1 MSERTTIGGTVY
13 ETVGSSSSNLLLKCN
28 GTARI
33 QWGNKLIDL
42 IKNGKLANST
52 NFKFEVISNLSEIKS
67 DGIYIINAEK
77 SLQCWICIKDK
88 QYNLIG
94 NDLYISTNTEQDI
107 TVDQQKQGL
116 KNLGIYFDTIDDLIK
131 SEIKNGFVYVEELK
145 TLFNLNNDS
154 VEKIETTVVANS
166 VNQLI
171 NYKDLINN
179 SDLNKSIISGMVVL
193 YPVAKDIPNGWAK
206 CDGKNQ
212 IYNGE
217 NIITP
222 LLESNNDSLI
232 YIIKL

>member
-88 QYNLIG
+88 QYNLSG
-94 NDLYISTNTEQDI
+94 DDLYISTNTEQDI

-116 KNLGIYFDTIDDLIK
+116 KNLGIYFNTIDDLIK
-131 SEIKNGFVYVEELK
+131 SEIKNGFVYIEELK

-154 VEKIETTVVANS
+154 VEKIETTVIANS

-206 CDGKNQ
+206 CDGKSQ

>member
-1 MSERTTIGGTVY
+1 MSERTTIGGIVY

-77 SLQCWICIKDK
+77 SLQCWIRIKDK

-116 KNLGIYFDTIDDLIK
+116 KNLGIYFDTINDLIK

-145 TLFNLNNDS
+145 TLFNLNDDS

-206 CDGKNQ
+206 CDGKSQ